1 MANEATVIVG
11 KLDDKALRDSIDS
24 LVKYVQKNTN
34 KMATDFDSAIKQ
46 MQQSLKDF
54 GNTKISTNFKPEN
67 GSSARANAQKTET
80 DAVRETTSAY
90 DKQADAMQKSI
101 ADAKKYSDEIM
112 QQAKAIRESNNWIEK
127 GYATVG
133 NFSYYDPD
141 RSSMPKKLRKSLE
154 DQISDS
160 LKEQGEIEQRNAR
173 EAEKERREREAELG
187 VIRNQVVAEQQITQ
201 TQQQRNTNGKPKT
214 FSDYSDLRAAVASV
228 LNIQQEEVIL
238 ANEETASY
246 NKLSQTLKQLQSAY
260 NKLNAE
266 QRNSDNGVVLS
277 EEINRVSRAISKIQQ
292 QASRP
297 TNLKAVMGL
306 DEKTLDDI
314 SYKMQQ
320 LARYRSGI
328 DTTDSTKAKEIK
340 DVNEAYARLQKR
352 QQEIL
357 GQNKSMLE
365 SNNALTRS
373 FNYMKNRLAFYFT
386 VGAST
391 QFVKQIY
398 DIRSQYELL
407 ERSIGIL
414 IDNMQKGSQIFAE
427 LNSMA
432 IKSPFT
438 TMELGAAAK
447 QLVAY
452 DVAAEDVV
460 DTTKRLADM
469 AAAVGIPIERL
480 TYALG
485 QIKSYG
491 YLNARDARM
500 FANAGIPLVRE
511 LAERYTELEGRL
523 VSTADVYDRIKKKAI
538 SYNDVMETVN
548 KMTDEGGKFFNFQEK
563 AADTMKVRLANLT
576 LAYNNMLNEMGKAN
590 QSALTQPLVWIK
602 TLFEHWKNIDN
613 AIYAV
618 ITTLGLYKAMQAVL
632 ITQQAKRITLTELE
646 ILLGKKLTANI
657 ARLAKSIKALDAA
670 TMFASAIKAA
680 VTVAVAALAY
690 LGWQY
695 YDLVK
700 ANDEFN
706 KSIKKNADENINSID
721 KFFGDYKDQLKNING
736 SSIVDQQ
743 KMWERIQEEIK
754 KSAKNAEGYIDNLE
768 KIQNIS
774 SRIDAA
780 TNVLEQTKEIS
791 DEIKMM
797 SERGAFN
804 IGGGFANDSAAKD
817 IAEYEKSLNG
827 LLEKYGTLEEA
838 QKRLANSPY
847 ATAWTTYTNDVRQ
860 AESELQKFISNLE
873 KADLDRIMGSGNEEE
888 RLANL
893 RQYTEIIRDNF
904 LATEEGQ
911 KIGTQGQ
918 AKLNS
923 ELDKWIAKQGIAKN
937 VLSREKASIEENKT
951 AWQTFFNM
959 FSSEDRKRV
968 DYMIRT
974 NKTGSDDF
982 KKIWDSAAQNMAKRA
997 AVSYD
1002 IIKNQIENLRN
1013 EPDIVLNIV
1022 YRERKENLD
1031 AQMQNFAD
1039 TFLEP
1044 EASDSITTVDEY
1056 LKKKKELNEK
1066 YGRFQ
1071 RKEDEDNVE
1080 WEKRLGEEYQNN
1092 ISSIET
1098 LNAQLKNR
1106 NNLGKVDIDQKEKER
1121 NALVET
1127 NKALDDIAK
1136 KQNFN
1141 YEQFKKGGKGS
1152 QKDALGEALAKE
1164 VEIITNMQKRFKEYR
1179 SEGVSAQ
1186 DAVTKATDEYGKTL
1200 KLTNDTLAKFGVSGT
1215 KTGKELASMRLRD
1228 LRDYFVDMLSEA
1240 NRLGNSKG
1248 IEALEKAIANI
1259 NVEINKV
1266 DYKKLTEGLNNE
1278 LSKLKDEYELSVELG
1293 ANPEM
1298 GDMFMNM
1305 FDIDPNALPQ
1315 TIDEYAERVLQRLNN
1330 YLKNEEIELPSLNL
1344 TDDDLNAFRDMMYE
1358 GFLSE
1363 GAFKYIESQ
1372 VKELRELRKKD
1383 AQDTMNEWQSL
1394 IEKYGDLQS
1403 KLIKIYKDSTQ
1414 EQMSIVKKFGSDEQ
1428 IKESL
1433 DVVRQ
1438 INISEDPAEITRL
1451 QGELAKVLSEVV
1463 KNNPLAKKA
1472 LTASLG
1478 GQESGLSKAYWD
1490 DFKDSDLYT
1499 MTFEDMS
1506 NNSTRAIQLIIDKLD
1521 ELKDKVK
1528 EDPASMK
1535 ALMKSFE
1542 DARKELE
1549 SRSSTVTIV
1558 DALKEMRESATEV
1571 DVAMRNL
1578 ASADREVQEAEA
1590 GLDLANRFDDTSKL
1604 AEATERLRI
1613 AREKQKKAEE
1623 EAAKAESKYRK
1634 SLMKLKSG
1642 FDVLSSELQNVQ
1654 GIFGAVADLF
1664 AKAGDED
1671 TAEAISAI
1679 NDGFSVMITV
1689 ITGVIAVMT
1698 LLETTQP
1705 YLLAIA
1711 AALSI
1716 IVGLVSFLSG
1726 RSDKKIVKQIEE
1738 SERAVK
1744 RLELSYKALQYAIED
1759 AYGTAKYSLEQLS
1772 IINKK
1777 MELEEIQRQLSLE
1790 QQRTGKHRDEDKIIE
1805 LQGKEL
1811 ELQNEINK
1819 AIKDMANDMLGIS
1832 NVGDAAER
1840 LVSSMID
1847 AFKDGEDYMLKFSES
1862 FEDMIDNMVMKAI
1875 VSRVIGERL
1884 QSVFDMLEQRT
1895 QSRTEG
1901 VSNMMDI
1908 LSREREQIDKE
1919 LAEKSKMLANFK
1931 NWGFKDTIE
1940 GEIKTLQNQRASIEE
1955 QLLQQQKMYEEA
1967 MRVTPT
1973 DVQDVR
1979 DMVDGFKG
1987 NVEEEFKMWMDM
1999 FGITFGQNNANEKAG
2014 LSALQQGIQSVT
2026 ETTANAIEGY
2036 MNSISQ
2042 QAYLRN
2048 ELLTEI
2054 RDALVYVD
2062 SDLNTSVQ
2070 AQMLLQLQ
2078 NSYAVQMTI
2087 QNLLEGWSNANG
2099 QAVRV
2104 ELI

>member
-24 LVKYVQKNTN
+24 LVKYVQNNTN

-154 DQISDS
+154 DQIADS

-328 DTTDSTKAKEIK
+328 DVTDSTKAKEIK
-340 DVNEAYARLQKR
+340 DVNEAYARLQKE
-352 QQEIL
+352 QQKIL
-357 GQNKSMLE
+357 GQNKTMLS

-391 QFVKQIY
+391 RFVTELVR
-398 DIRSQYELL
+398 IRSEYEMN
-407 ERSIGIL
+407 ERALGIL
-414 IDNMQKGSQIFAE
+414 VDSASRGTRIFNELSQMSLVSPYTLIE
-427 LNSMA
+427 LS
-432 IKSPFT
+432 
-438 TMELGAAAK
+438 AAAK
-447 QLVAY
+447 QLTAY
-452 DVAAEDVV
+452 DIAAKDVV
-460 DTTKRLADM
+460 DTTRRLADM
-469 AAAVGIPIERL
+469 ASAVGIPVERL

-485 QIKSYG
+485 QIKAYG

-500 FANAGIPLVRE
+500 FANAGIPLVKQ
-511 LAERYTELEGRL
+511 LADYYAELEGRM

-538 SYNDVMETVN
+538 DYADVMNVVN
-548 KMTDEGGKFFNFQEK
+548 KMTDEGGKFFDFQAKMAE
-563 AADTMKVRLANLT
+563 TLKVRIANFNLAW
-576 LAYNNMLNEMGKAN
+576 NNMLNDIGKSDGTFINNSIKTATELLRQWRSISRVILSVITSIGVYKTIQAFTLSSGIKGTKDLISSFLSLITRINSGTRALAVLRSTITSIPFIGWATAIASVVSYFLLFNNSSEETQQKIEEVKNAFDGLRKEISDLFVDAIKSDSIGAQLSKLRDMIELAKSEMGIEIPVSLENVDESNIREKLKEVKRTVEEYINFSNTFSEMAVGSSLNESFNTFGANARTVYTSITESINSVIDAIIQLQDAGKA
-590 QSALTQPLVWIK
+590 SERDI
-602 TLFEHWKNIDN
+602 
-613 AIYAV
+613 
-618 ITTLGLYKAMQAVL
+618 
-632 ITQQAKRITLTELE
+632 E
-646 ILLGKKLTANI
+646 ILNELTSGQKNDESRIEYLQRLIKIYEELGILGKKESVPVRTGYGVLNIDTMQELEKEQEKAVGRLGVRNKEVFSNMLVDVQGYYTSSVKAAGEFEKQIERVAKKIDINNIPAEQRTVKLSAAINEEASLNNWNQFEKEFARQIANE
-657 ARLAKSIKALDAA
+657 KFGTSITISDESKGAAESELHEWQKQQQKWMDDNGIEVKLNFQSDDTELSYANRKLQDLKDAIEEVEVQQRKISVGTGSQEALDAA
-670 TMFASAIKAA
+670 IKA
-680 VTVAVAALAY
+680 
-690 LGWQY
+690 
-695 YDLVK
+695 
-700 ANDEFN
+700 
-706 KSIKKNADENINSID
+706 S
-721 KFFGDYKDQLKNING
+721 
-736 SSIVDQQ
+736 
-743 KMWERIQEEIK
+743 
-754 KSAKNAEGYIDNLE
+754 
-768 KIQNIS
+768 KIA
-774 SRIDAA
+774 R
-780 TNVLEQTKEIS
+780 
-791 DEIKMM
+791 
-797 SERGAFN
+797 
-804 IGGGFANDSAAKD
+804 
-817 IAEYEKSLNG
+817 
-827 LLEKYGTLEEA
+827 EEA
-838 QKRLANSPY
+838 RA
-847 ATAWTTYTNDVRQ
+847 AG
-860 AESELQKFISNLE
+860 
-873 KADLDRIMGSGNEEE
+873 ADLS
-888 RLANL
+888 
-893 RQYTEIIRDNF
+893 Q
-904 LATEEGQ
+904 
-911 KIGTQGQ
+911 
-918 AKLNS
+918 
-923 ELDKWIAKQGIAKN
+923 LDKDK
-937 VLSREKASIEENKT
+937 SNK
-951 AWQTFFNM
+951 
-959 FSSEDRKRV
+959 K
-968 DYMIRT
+968 
-974 NKTGSDDF
+974 
-982 KKIWDSAAQNMAKRA
+982 
-997 AVSYD
+997 
-1002 IIKNQIENLRN
+1002 
-1013 EPDIVLNIV
+1013 
-1022 YRERKENLD
+1022 
-1031 AQMQNFAD
+1031 D
-1039 TFLEP
+1039 T
-1044 EASDSITTVDEY
+1044 
-1056 LKKKKELNEK
+1056 
-1066 YGRFQ
+1066 
-1071 RKEDEDNVE
+1071 
-1080 WEKRLGEEYQNN
+1080 LG
-1092 ISSIET
+1092 
-1098 LNAQLKNR
+1098 
-1106 NNLGKVDIDQKEKER
+1106 D
-1121 NALVET
+1121 
-1127 NKALDDIAK
+1127 
-1136 KQNFN
+1136 
-1141 YEQFKKGGKGS
+1141 
-1152 QKDALGEALAKE
+1152 ALAKE

-1228 LRDYFVDMLSEA
+1228 LRDYFGDLLAEA

-1298 GDMFMNM
+1298 GDMLMNM
-1305 FDIDPNALPQ
+1305 FDIDPNELPQ
-1315 TIDEYAERVLQRLNN
+1315 TIDEYANRVLQRLNS

-1344 TDDDLNAFRDMMYE
+1344 TDDDLNAFRDMMYD
-1358 GFLSE
+1358 GVLSE
-1363 GAFKYIESQ
+1363 SAFKYIESQ

-1383 AQDTMNEWQSL
+1383 AQDTMNGWQNL

-1590 GLDLANRFDDTSKL
+1590 GLDLANRFGDTSKL

-1679 NDGFSVMITV
+1679 NDGFSAMITV

-1698 LLETTQP
+1698 LLEATQP

-1832 NVGDAAER
+1832 SVGDAAER

-1919 LAEKSKMLANFK
+1919 LAEKSKMLADFR
-1931 NWGFKDTIE
+1931 NWGFKDTVE

-2078 NSYAVQMTI
+2078 NSYTVQMTI